1 MKPKYFG
8 GFLPL
13 VLNVIFKNLLHQYL
27 STKTP
32 DSDSVLLK
40 YKTKTSVPSHT
51 FYTWLVLSVMIAN
64 ATGPKGRA
72 DSADVSVLDQLLQSS
87 NWFFTLLCQF
97 TSFSVLETEET

>member
-51 FYTWLVLSVMIAN
+51 FYTWRGLSFMIAN
-64 ATGPKGRA
+64 ATLPKGPKVVQIQQMFPSWTNYYSLQTGFSLSCA
-72 DSADVSVLDQLLQSS
+72 NSHHSV
-87 NWFFTLLCQF
+87 F
-97 TSFSVLETEET
+97 